1 MNRLADSIV
10 ALYRR
15 HAGAWSAAR
24 LDGARG
30 PGLMEAGWL
39 ARFRALLPPGAE
51 VLDLG
56 CGPGVPIARHLVEH
70 GHPVTGIDSAPEMI
84 ELFRRNLA
92 RPPETKAPQTHAPQ
106 TQASASPAIAA
117 KAIVADMRGLAL
129 GRRFGGLIAWDS
141 FFHLSREDQR
151 LMFPVFAAHAAPGAP
166 LLFTA
171 GPAEGDAI
179 GTLEGE
185 PLYHASLDPAEYRAR
200 LDAAGFDLV
209 AHQTEDPACGG
220 HTIWLAR
227 RR

>member
-1 MNRLADSIV
+1 MNDLADSIV

-24 LDGARG
+24 LGGAQG
-30 PGLMEAGWL
+30 PRLMEAGWL
-39 ARFRALLPPGAE
+39 ARFRALLPPGAD
-51 VLDLG
+51 VLDIG

-92 RPPETKAPQTHAPQ
+92 AWQTPT
-106 TQASASPAIAA
+106 TQAIVAE
-117 KAIVADMRGLAL
+117 AIVADMRSLAL

-141 FFHLSREDQR
+141 FFHLSRENQR
-151 LMFPVFAAHAAPGAP
+151 RMFPVFAAHAAPGAP
-166 LLFTA
+166 LLFTT
-171 GPAEGDAI
+171 GPAEGDAV

-209 AHQTEDPACGG
+209 AHQAEDPECGG
-220 HTIWLAR
+220 HTVWLAQR
-227 RR
+227 RG